1 MMMPEKPTLKKV
13 TDSKFQ
19 FDETNI
25 SKLTI
30 LKKLEEAS
38 EEILHSKQ
46 VITDALN
53 RIETAYREQHAA
65 KEAMR
70 KWIQEVDLKEKTM
83 YNSFNFFK
91 IDCSQPN
98 VTRSTIAKPVSRP
111 TNSMTDVLK
120 NIRKITQTGKSILII
135 QGDNRYG

>member
-91 IDCSQPN
+91 ID
-98 VTRSTIAKPVSRP
+98 
-111 TNSMTDVLK
+111 
-120 NIRKITQTGKSILII
+120 
-135 QGDNRYG
+135 